1 MPPKIN
7 LRRTGTPQG
16 CRPCAPFHCRI
27 APALVAASTEALAD
41 IRCRGL
47 SATLR
52 YYHNIIGYVYAQTRS
67 NGREARVSNALIR
80 I

>member
-27 APALVAASTEALAD
+27 APALVAALTEALAD
-41 IRCRGL
+41 IRYYGL

-52 YYHNIIGYVYAQTRS
+52 HYHNIIGYVYAQTRS
-67 NGREARVSNALIR
+67 NGREARVSGALIR
-80 I
+80 L